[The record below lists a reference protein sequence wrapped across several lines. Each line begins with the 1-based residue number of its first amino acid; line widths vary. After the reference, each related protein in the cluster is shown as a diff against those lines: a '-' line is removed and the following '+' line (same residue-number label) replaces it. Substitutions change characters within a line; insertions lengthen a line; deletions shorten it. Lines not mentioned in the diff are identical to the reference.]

1 MGIKNITPAIYC
13 KFFYCV
19 RSFRLGVLMK
29 APENF
34 SCQIIALDSELLVRL
49 QGDLDMYTTSILQ
62 EDIWDNLYPNIKTI
76 TIDCDMVQFVDS
88 AFLQLL
94 TIINMEV
101 ESVRIINASR
111 TIRKIFE
118 ITGLDDIFIR
128 DKY

>member
-1 MGIKNITPAIYC
+1 
-13 KFFYCV
+13 
-19 RSFRLGVLMK
+19 MK

-34 SCQIIALDSELLVRL
+34 SCQIIALDSELLVSL

-62 EDIWDNLYPNIKTI
+62 EDIWDHLYSSIKII
-76 TIDCDMVQFVDS
+76 TIDCDRVRFVDS

-118 ITGLDDIFIR
+118 ITGLDDIFIQ

>member
-1 MGIKNITPAIYC
+1 
-13 KFFYCV
+13 
-19 RSFRLGVLMK
+19 MK